1 MASNAQSLKYPVAP
15 SDNTVDTYF
24 GVSVPDPYRPLENDT
39 AAATAAWV
47 EAENAVTRAY
57 LDKIPF
63 RDDIHKRLTALFDY
77 HKHGLPWKK
86 NGWYYFY
93 ENDGLRNQAVLY
105 RTRSLD
111 KAPEVFLDPNTL
123 SDDGTVALT
132 GVFFSH
138 DGRHAAYTI
147 SRSGSDWT
155 EIYVMDTDTK
165 QLLPDHIEWAKFTG
179 ADWQGDGFYYSAYP
193 APEKGKEFSNANE
206 NHRIYFHRLG
216 TPQSDDILVY
226 EEPDQPLKFFS
237 ASVPDDESVIFVSG
251 SGQGLGNTLMVR
263 SLADKDAQWKVM
275 SPTQDYEV
283 AMGPRATAL

>member
-1 MASNAQSLKYPVAP
+1 MDS
-15 SDNTVDTYF
+15 
-24 GVSVPDPYRPLENDT
+24 
-39 AAATAAWV
+39 
-47 EAENAVTRAY
+47 
-57 LDKIPF
+57 
-63 RDDIHKRLTALFDY
+63 
-77 HKHGLPWKK
+77 HGRKTD
-86 NGWYYFY
+86 GITFY

-193 APEKGKEFSNANE
+193 APEKARNSATPMKTTAYTSIVSAPPVRR
-206 NHRIYFHRLG
+206 HSRIRGARSAAEILLG
-216 TPQSDDILVY
+216 IG
-226 EEPDQPLKFFS
+226 
-237 ASVPDDESVIFVSG
+237 A
-251 SGQGLGNTLMVR
+251 R
-263 SLADKDAQWKVM
+263 
-275 SPTQDYEV
+275 
-283 AMGPRATAL
+283 R